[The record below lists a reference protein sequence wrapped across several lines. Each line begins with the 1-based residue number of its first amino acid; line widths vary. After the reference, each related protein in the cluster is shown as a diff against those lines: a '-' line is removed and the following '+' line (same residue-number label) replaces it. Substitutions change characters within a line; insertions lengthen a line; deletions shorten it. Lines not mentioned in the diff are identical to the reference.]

1 MGRSI
6 RVLFRLWFCVVIAG
20 IASGQVSVLTQH
32 NDVARTGQ
40 NPNETILNTS
50 NVNVSQFGKLFFRAV
65 DGEIY
70 AQPLYVPSLTL
81 GGRTRNVVY
90 VATENNSVYAF
101 DADDPNASVPLW
113 RVNLGTPV
121 PSSDICTPSVS
132 GCPYVD
138 LTPQIG
144 ITATPVIDPGSAT
157 MYVVAKTKNTSN
169 NTYHFFLHA
178 LDLLSG
184 AEKFGGPAEI
194 TATNFIPLN
203 HTNRPGLLLVNGTVY
218 VAFGSVGD
226 IRTWH
231 GWIFGFTSST
241 LQLRVAFNA
250 TPNGSYGGVWA
261 GGVGLAADAD
271 NVYAATGNGTFDINT
286 GGSDYGDSVLKLSTS
301 SGLSVADYFTPDNQ
315 SYLFSADADLG
326 SGGPLL
332 LPGTNLLVMAGK
344 DGILRLINT
353 SNMGKFNSTF
363 NADAQEFQVS
373 SGQVLGGF
381 AYADSPS
388 FGPAIYLWGPGGYLK
403 AWKFNGST
411 FQTTPASQ
419 GTISNVAGESPTVPL
434 SISSNQNQTGTG
446 IVWAVKP
453 ASDPNHTTVA
463 GTVYAFDAN
472 DLTHELWDSNQNAS
486 RDALGNYA
494 KFCPPTVAN
503 GKVYL
508 GTFSNQLVVYG
519 LNPPAATAIAFV
531 QVNSATPQTATAS
544 TSVPYSVA
552 ETAGD
557 LNVVVVGWNDTV
569 SSVSSINDSAGNA
582 YALAVGPTTASGARQ
597 SIYYAKNIR
606 GGSNTVTVNFNQA
619 ASYPDIRV
627 LEYAHADTT
636 NPLDVTAAATGSS
649 TTANSGSA
657 TTTAANELVFAA
669 DTIATGTPGPGTG
682 FTARIITPHDSD
694 LAEDEFVGA
703 PGTYSA
709 TAPLAPSGYWV
720 MQMATFKFQSTAG
733 GGAPGV
739 SSISPTSGP
748 TNGGTAVTISG
759 SNFAAGATVTLGGTS
774 ATNVTVVSSA
784 SITATTPAHATG
796 TVNVVVTNTDGQS
809 ATLSNGFTYT
819 NTSPTVTSVSPNSGP
834 TGGGTTVTIGGTNFL
849 SGAGVSFGGTAASN
863 VTVVNSTSITATT
876 PAHAAG
882 TVNLVVTN
890 TDGQSGTLTNGFN
903 YASTAP
909 AINSISPASGTAN
922 GGTSVTLSGSNFN
935 AGARVT
941 FGGTSAANVTVVNST
956 SITATTPAHAAGTVN
971 VVVTNTDGQS
981 GTLTNGF
988 SFTSSSASTI
998 TFVQVAAATPQG
1010 SVATV
1015 SVPYSHAQT
1024 AGNLNIVVVGW
1035 NNTTSSVGAL
1045 SDSAGNSYALAVG
1058 PTTVLGGARQ
1068 SIYYAKNINGGS
1080 NTVTVTFSPAAAS
1093 PDIRVLEYAGCDVTS
1108 PLDVTAAGSGS
1119 STTANSGSATTSA
1132 ANELIFGADTIAT
1145 GTPGPGAGFTTRIIT
1160 QPDSDIAED
1169 KTGATAGSY
1178 SASAP
1183 LSPSGYWVMQM
1194 ATFKVQNSGGSP
1206 APIVSSISP
1215 TSGSANGGTAV
1226 TITGSNFASG
1236 ATVGFGGVAA
1246 TNVAVASST
1255 SITATTPA
1263 HAAGTV
1269 NVVVT
1274 NTDGQSGTLTNGFS
1288 FTSSSV
1294 STITFVQVAAATPQ
1308 GSATTV
1314 SVPYSLAQ
1322 TQGNLNLV
1330 VVGWNDTSASVSSIS
1345 DSAGNTYLLAIGPT
1359 TASGARQSIYYAK
1372 NIKGGSNMVTVNFSQ
1387 AASSPDVRVLEYSGA
1402 STTSP
1407 LDVTAGASGSSTTA
1421 NSGLATTTAA
1431 NELIFAADTIATG
1444 TPGPGTGFTA
1454 RIITQPDSDIA
1465 EDKIGS
1471 TAGTYSATA
1480 PVSPSGYW
1488 VMQMVTLK
1496 P

>member
-6 RVLFRLWFCVVIAG
+6 RVLFRFWFCFAIAA

-40 NPNETILNTS
+40 NPNETILTTS

-65 DGEIY
+65 DGQIY

-81 GGRTRNVVY
+81 GGKTRNVVY

-101 DADDPNASVPLW
+101 DADDPNASAPLW
-113 RVNLGTPV
+113 KVNLGTPV
-121 PSSDICTPSVS
+121 PSSDICTPSVG

-144 ITATPVIDPGSAT
+144 ITATPVIDTGNGT
-157 MYVVAKTKNTSN
+157 LYVVAKTKNTANS
-169 NTYHFFLHA
+169 TYHFFLHA
-178 LDLLSG
+178 LDLLTG

-194 TATNFIPLN
+194 AATNFIPLN
-203 HTNRPGLLLVNGTVY
+203 QNNRPGLLLVNGTVY
-218 VAFGSVGD
+218 AAFGSVGD
-226 IRTWH
+226 IRSWH
-231 GWIFGFTSST
+231 GWIFGFNSST
-241 LQLRVAFNA
+241 LQLMVTFNA
-250 TPNGSYGGVWA
+250 TPKGSYGGIWA
-261 GGVGLAADAD
+261 GGVGLAADTD
-271 NVYAATGNGTFDINT
+271 NVYAITGNGTFDVNT

-332 LPGTNLLVMAGK
+332 LPGTNLLVMGGK

-363 NADAQEFQVS
+363 NADVQEFQVS

-381 AYADSPS
+381 AYANSPS
-388 FGPAIYLWGPGGYLK
+388 FGPAVYLWGPGGFLK

-419 GTISNVAGESPTVPL
+419 GNISNAAGESPETPL
-434 SISSNQNQTGTG
+434 SISSNQNQLGTG

-519 LNPPAATAIAFV
+519 LNPPAATAVTFV
-531 QVNSATPQTATAS
+531 QVNSATPQSATAS
-544 TSVPYSVA
+544 TSVPYSMA

-569 SSVSSINDSAGNA
+569 SAVSSISDSAGNA
-582 YALAVGPTTASGARQ
+582 YTLAVGPTTALGARQ
-597 SIYYAKNIR
+597 SIYYAKNIK

-619 ASYPDIRV
+619 AAYPDVRV
-627 LEYAHADTT
+627 LEYANADTT

-649 TTANSGSA
+649 TTANSGPA

-669 DTIATGTPGPGTG
+669 DTIATGTPGAGTG

-694 LAEDEFVGA
+694 LAEDKLAGA

-720 MQMATFKFQSTAG
+720 MQMATFKFQSKGAG
-733 GGAPGV
+733 AAPAV
-739 SSISPTSGP
+739 SSISPSSGS

-759 SNFAAGATVTLGGTS
+759 SNFAAGATVSLGGTL
-774 ATNVTVVSSA
+774 ATNVSVVNSA

-809 ATLSNGFTYT
+809 GTLSSGFTYT
-819 NTSPTVTSVSPNSGP
+819 STSPTVTSVSPNSGP
-834 TGGGTTVTIGGTNFL
+834 TGGGTAVTIGGTNFL

-863 VTVVNSTSITATT
+863 VTVVNSTSINATT

-890 TDGQSGTLTNGFN
+890 PGGQSGTLTNGFN
-903 YASTAP
+903 YVSTAP
-909 AINSISPASGTAN
+909 VISSISPTSGTAN
-922 GGTSVTLSGSNFN
+922 GGTSVTISGSNFA
-935 AGARVT
+935 AGATVS
-941 FGGTSAANVTVVNST
+941 FGGTSATNVSVVNST
-956 SITATTPAHAAGTVN
+956 SITATTPAHASGTVN
-971 VVVTNTDGQS
+971 VVVTNTNGQS

-1010 SVATV
+1010 SAATV

-1024 AGNLNIVVVGW
+1024 AGNLNVVVVGW
-1035 NNTTSSVGAL
+1035 NDTVSAVSSI
-1045 SDSAGNSYALAVG
+1045 SDSAGNAYTLAVG
-1058 PTTVLGGARQ
+1058 PTTALGARQ
-1068 SIYYAKNINGGS
+1068 SLYYAKNIKGGS
-1080 NTVTVTFSPAAAS
+1080 NTVTVTFSQAAS
-1093 PDIRVLEYAGCDVTS
+1093 SPDVRVLEYAGSDVNS
-1108 PLDVTAAGSGS
+1108 PLDVTAAGNGS
-1119 STTANSGSATTSA
+1119 STTASSGSATTSA

-1169 KTGATAGSY
+1169 RIGATAGSY
-1178 SASAP
+1178 SATAP
-1183 LSPSGYWVMQM
+1183 VSPSGYWVMQM
-1194 ATFKVQNSGGSP
+1194 AAFKPQSSGGSS
-1206 APIVSSISP
+1206 APLVSSISP

-1226 TITGSNFASG
+1226 TITGSNFAGG
-1236 ATVGFGGVAA
+1236 ATVAFGGVAA
-1246 TNVAVASST
+1246 TNVVVASST

-1269 NVVVT
+1269 SVVVT
-1274 NTDGQSGTLTNGFS
+1274 NSNAQSGTLANGF
-1288 FTSSSV
+1288 TYSSASI
-1294 STITFVQVAAATPQ
+1294 TPITFVQVAAATPQ
-1308 GSATTV
+1308 GSVSTA
-1314 SVPYSLAQ
+1314 SVPYALAQ
-1322 TQGNLNLV
+1322 TPGNLNLV
-1330 VVGWNDTSASVSSIS
+1330 VVGWNDTSASVNSIS
-1345 DSAGNTYLLAIGPT
+1345 DSVGNTYLLAIGPT
-1359 TASGARQSIYYAK
+1359 TALGARQSIYYAK
-1372 NIKGGSNMVTVNFSQ
+1372 NIKGGSNTVTVNFSQ
-1387 AASSPDVRVLEYSGA
+1387 AAASPDIRVLEYSGA
-1402 STTSP
+1402 SITSP

-1421 NSGLATTTAA
+1421 NSGPATTTAA

-1454 RIITQPDSDIA
+1454 RIITKPDSDIA
-1465 EDKIGS
+1465 EDRIGS
-1471 TAGTYSATA
+1471 TAGTYSGTA

-1488 VMQMVTLK
+1488 VMQMVTIK